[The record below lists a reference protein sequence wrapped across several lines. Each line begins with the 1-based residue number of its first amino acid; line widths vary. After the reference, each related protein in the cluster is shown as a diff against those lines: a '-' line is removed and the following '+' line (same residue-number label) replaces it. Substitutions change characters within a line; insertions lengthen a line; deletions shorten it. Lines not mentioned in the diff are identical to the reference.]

1 MKGLLSVHYSHKDGG
16 LRIWSGIRDNR
27 GSVRPSGEPCHAG
40 NYTPSV
46 GLMIA
51 RIP

>member
-1 MKGLLSVHYSHKDGG
+1 MKGLLRFHYSHKDGG

-27 GSVRPSGEPCHAG
+27 GSVRPSGERQHAE
-40 NYTPSV
+40 YYAPLV
-46 GLMIA
+46 RGLMA